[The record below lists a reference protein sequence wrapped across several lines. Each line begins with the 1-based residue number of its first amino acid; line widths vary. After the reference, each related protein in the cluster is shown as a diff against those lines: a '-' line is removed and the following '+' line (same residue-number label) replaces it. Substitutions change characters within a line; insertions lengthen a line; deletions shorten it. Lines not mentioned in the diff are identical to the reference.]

1 MPRIA
6 VAKVIPFL
14 ELANF
19 FGEKK
24 LTFFKL
30 QQIHTFMDVKWGFM
44 GAICHEIKKY
54 FCLERLF
61 IEKKLYFCKKLVT
74 MPSMELKD
82 KLQRT
87 LRKVETLR
95 KRYLALL
102 TENKDMKRTIESQ
115 ELEIAKLEKELAQLR
130 IDNEFLRVA
139 HTVPDNPDAVA
150 GFKKQVAKMVR
161 DIDRCIKQL
170 NA

>member
-1 MPRIA
+1 
-6 VAKVIPFL
+6 
-14 ELANF
+14 
-19 FGEKK
+19 
-24 LTFFKL
+24 
-30 QQIHTFMDVKWGFM
+30 
-44 GAICHEIKKY
+44 
-54 FCLERLF
+54 
-61 IEKKLYFCKKLVT
+61 

-87 LRKVETLR
+87 MRKVETLR

-102 TENKDMKRTIESQ
+102 AEKKEMARQIERQ
-115 ELEIAKLEKELAQLR
+115 ELEIAKIEKELAQMR

-139 HTVPDNPDAVA
+139 HTVPDNPEAV
-150 GFKKQVAKMVR
+150 GQFKKQVAKMVR